1 MIKSLREEKV
11 SDHLIGAEEFEVR
24 YNKWKERIN
33 NIIDK
38 NKTILKTHNK
48 SKKTRELL
56 KARRQIKKQIS
67 TTTDKAE
74 REIGVKRIKLIN
86 EYIKQEENN
95 QYKRK
100 MEKVINKLKAEGG
113 INGANTWEVLKK
125 MRGNRIEKPSSIWA
139 KDGSVLEKEEDILN
153 RHVEHFSDLLKLK
166 IAKTEEE
173 KRNEKLVV
181 DAAEKIKKIGK
192 LSKQRKTVLEEEV
205 KICIKE
211 LKKKKCADKEGW
223 KNETFI
229 YGGPE
234 MITSLT
240 YIINEIEKGKFIPK
254 DWNDVIIKTVHKKG
268 IIQDMNNKRG
278 LFLTNVMSKIYER
291 VIKNRNKKIIYKGIS
306 ENQLGG
312 KKGRGTTDALLI
324 ISELIRTNKVI
335 GKKTYL
341 IFGDAVKCFDKLWLL
356 DSIVELYKLDVCP
369 QDLLMVYLLNKTAN
383 ITIKTPIGET
393 ESFRA
398 EETVKQGT
406 IWGPEICCVETDRI
420 NEIGE
425 DCKSMISD
433 VEVGVL
439 GYMDDILG
447 AGTAEKI
454 KKVARNMRRME
465 RLKKYTFGLEKTK
478 YMIVNTGKEKEEE
491 FDEELEGGKIRRT
504 YKYEYLGFWIS
515 EEGDCSVQIERKN
528 IKVMAEIC
536 MIKKMACK
544 ENVGNL
550 FLSVRIFMYNM
561 CALPSLLY
569 GLEAWNTTEKEVME
583 LERMQKKFLCCLLE
597 LPQTSPYW
605 GILHET
611 GIWSIRCRLR
621 YRQVMLLH
629 SILKS
634 DENRLVKK
642 VVRNQR
648 GKENTFFERT
658 VNLAKEIDIEMED
671 IERDEKQ
678 ELKKKIKNKSK
689 KEMEEFLRVKVKE
702 SRKLRFIKRICWETA
717 PYFFFNEVDANRILK
732 IRLNMVDVYDNY
744 RGDLRKRRL
753 CTHCKK
759 TLDTTEHLGQCSAVF
774 GMEEDECLRILR
786 NDEDKGWKG
795 LVGVVERNLNSRIK

>member
-491 FDEELEGGKIRRT
+491 FDEELEGGKIIRT
-504 YKYEYLGFWIS
+504 YKYE
-515 EEGDCSVQIERKN
+515 N
-528 IKVMAEIC
+528 
-536 MIKKMACK
+536 KK
-544 ENVGNL
+544 
-550 FLSVRIFMYNM
+550 
-561 CALPSLLY
+561 
-569 GLEAWNTTEKEVME
+569 
-583 LERMQKKFLCCLLE
+583 
-597 LPQTSPYW
+597 
-605 GILHET
+605 
-611 GIWSIRCRLR
+611 
-621 YRQVMLLH
+621 
-629 SILKS
+629 
-634 DENRLVKK
+634 
-642 VVRNQR
+642 
-648 GKENTFFERT
+648 
-658 VNLAKEIDIEMED
+658 
-671 IERDEKQ
+671 
-678 ELKKKIKNKSK
+678 
-689 KEMEEFLRVKVKE
+689 
-702 SRKLRFIKRICWETA
+702 
-717 PYFFFNEVDANRILK
+717 
-732 IRLNMVDVYDNY
+732 
-744 RGDLRKRRL
+744 
-753 CTHCKK
+753 
-759 TLDTTEHLGQCSAVF
+759 
-774 GMEEDECLRILR
+774 
-786 NDEDKGWKG
+786 
-795 LVGVVERNLNSRIK
+795 